1 MTKTNEQLKSNV
13 QSFWEDNPLAS
24 AAIPFEPGSPEFFF
38 EEHTRLRRIEH
49 SLEMDQWAYET
60 SRVSGKNLLDIGCG
74 NGYLTCLYAGAGAG
88 VSAIDLTEKAVELT
102 KS

>member
-24 AAIPFEPGSPEFFF
+24 AAIPFELGSPEFFF
-38 EEHTRLRRIEH
+38 EEHTRLRRMEH

-60 SRVSGKNLLDIGCG
+60 SRLSGKNLLDIGCEMG
-74 NGYLTCLYAGAGAG
+74 
-88 VSAIDLTEKAVELT
+88 S
-102 KS
+102 